1 MLILCILDALV
12 NCIKALNL
20 QAMTMSGIIPV
31 CVLSHF
37 SHAQLFVTLWTVA
50 HRLLCPRDSSG
61 KNTGVG
67 CHALLQGIFLSQ
79 GSNVGLLHLPAL
91 AGRFFTTGATW
102 EALYNLSPCIICG
115 GGSKQ
120 RGEGGYNGSSSS
132 PSFLF
137 AHFCSPLTF
146 KEHNKEYDH

>member
-1 MLILCILDALV
+1 
-12 NCIKALNL
+12 
-20 QAMTMSGIIPV
+20 MTMSGIIPV

-37 SHAQLFVTLWTVA
+37 SHAQLFVTLWSQRVCGSKKGQRVKEVCSPQTSLPTGFF
-50 HRLLCPRDSSG
+50 RQEYWSGLPCPPPGD
-61 KNTGVG
+61 
-67 CHALLQGIFLSQ
+67 LPDPGIEC
-79 GSNVGLLHLPAL
+79 GSLTSPCI
-91 AGRFFTTGATW
+91 GRQV
-102 EALYNLSPCIICG
+102 LYHWCYLGSPVLYLSPCIICG

-120 RGEGGYNGSSSS
+120 RGEGGYNGSSSP